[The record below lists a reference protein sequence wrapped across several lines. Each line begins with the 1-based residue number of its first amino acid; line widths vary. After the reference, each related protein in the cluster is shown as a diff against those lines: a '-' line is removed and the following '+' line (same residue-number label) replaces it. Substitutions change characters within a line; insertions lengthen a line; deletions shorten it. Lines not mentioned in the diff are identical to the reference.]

1 MQTVRPVLECNSYL
15 LLRDL
20 ALKGTGIIRISEN
33 MISAELTQGRLVRLL
48 PKYRCVD
55 PGGDDYA
62 VRLIYPD
69 RHLPFRVQLF
79 AQHLLDKWGGGR
91 SPEDE
96 LPHSIPDM
104 PPVVP
109 HGERQSERL

>member
-1 MQTVRPVLECNSYL
+1 MQQVRPVLESNSYL

-20 ALKGTGIIRISEN
+20 ALKGTGVIRISEN
-33 MISAELTQGRLVRLL
+33 MISAELAHGRLVRLL
-48 PKYRCVD
+48 PRFRCVD

-62 VRLIYPD
+62 VRLVYPD

-79 AQHLLDKWGGGR
+79 AQHLLDRWSGGR

-96 LPHSIPDM
+96 VAHTIPDM

-109 HGERQSERL
+109 HAERQSERL